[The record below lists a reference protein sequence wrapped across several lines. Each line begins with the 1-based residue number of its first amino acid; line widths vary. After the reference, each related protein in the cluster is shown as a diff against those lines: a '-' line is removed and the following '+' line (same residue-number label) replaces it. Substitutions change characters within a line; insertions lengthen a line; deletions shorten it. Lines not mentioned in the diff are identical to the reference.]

1 MKDLKDLTIE
11 ELYVLKLIKDDALDK
26 TIEGLRKKEWLYKP
40 TNMIGYILPDEVIK
54 MLENWEANLPPESQI
69 PMPEDTDEVKKDKAF
84 YFALAGKLQEIF
96 PKGKKPETSYL
107 WRCTKAEV
115 AIKLKTLVVK
125 YGYSFTEEQ
134 ALEAARRYVE
144 SFKATGNYKNMRL
157 LKYFILK
164 TRPDAGGNLEVSS
177 EFMSLIENA
186 DSIDSGDTSNDWL
199 NELR

>member
-1 MKDLKDLTIE
+1 MKDLKDLSIE
-11 ELYVLKLIKDDALDK
+11 ERYVLKLIKDDALDK

-40 TNMIGYILPDEVIK
+40 TNMIGYILPDDVIK
-54 MLENWEANLPPESQI
+54 LLVAWESQI
-69 PMPEDTDEVKKDKAF
+69 PAESQIPVPEDTEEVKKDRAF
-84 YFALAGKLQEIF
+84 YFDLATKLQELF
-96 PKGKKPETSYL
+96 PKGRKPGTNYL

-115 AIKLKTLVVK
+115 AVKLKTLVVK

-134 ALEAARRYVE
+134 ALEAAKRYVE
-144 SFKATGNYKNMRL
+144 SFEQSGNYKNMRL

-164 TRPDAGGNLEVSS
+164 TKPDADGNLEISS

-186 DSIDSGDTSNDWL
+186 ANIESVEITDDWV